1 MKYKMFK
8 KYYLILFFVL
18 FVGCN
23 SNKDDKDP
31 EPGFELFTP
40 ALISGTVEDTIFC
53 PFWYWNRNR
62 GYTTIDI
69 KSLDSSLVLLSDSFI
84 CYFTDPHTIPP
95 VGTDTIYD
103 TLIIYPLSEGNLE
116 VELDMRVSCCNCN
129 RDACGGTAGG
139 IITFEIGGEK

>member
-1 MKYKMFK
+1 MLK

-18 FVGCN
+18 FAGCN
-23 SNKDDKDP
+23 NNNDDNCP

-40 ALISGTVEDTIFC
+40 ALISGTVEDTILC

-103 TLIIYPLSEGNLE
+103 TLIIYPLSEGNFGIEMNLII
-116 VELDMRVSCCNCN
+116 CNDCSRN
-129 RDACGGTAGG
+129 DCGGGVGPA
-139 IITFEIGGEK
+139 IITFEIGGER